1 MTIPGI
7 LSASAIDERR
17 LKVEFDN
24 REQRIYDVS
33 KWLDSEAFAP
43 LNNPAFFKNV
53 RVESGGFAVSWND
66 DVNLAEYEIWTNG
79 TPVG

>member
-1 MTIPGI
+1 MTIPRI

-33 KWLDSEAFAP
+33 KWLDRETFAP
-43 LNNPAFFKNV
+43 LNNPAVFKNV
-53 RVESGGFAVSWND
+53 RVEPGGFAVSWND
-66 DVNLAEYEIWTNG
+66 EVDLAEYEIWTHG
-79 TPVG
+79 IPVA